1 MTRAWMEFLALDRVE
16 ASTEDGVDDASTVDA
31 NGRRKFFGER
41 LEGWSRLDEGGEIRA
56 SFRGAREGWTRA
68 EAWFECDVAMA
79 RSRARLWSK
88 RTAAG
93 RDAAEA
99 TTREGEE
106 DENGERTVEVTCA
119 FDGVD
124 VESVVRHDALNVGAF
139 VVTLKTCL
147 LYTSPSPRDLSTSRM
162 PSSA

>member
-1 MTRAWMEFLALDRVE
+1 M
-16 ASTEDGVDDASTVDA
+16 
-31 NGRRKFFGER
+31 
-41 LEGWSRLDEGGEIRA
+41 
-56 SFRGAREGWTRA
+56 
-68 EAWFECDVAMA
+68 
-79 RSRARLWSK
+79 WSK

-139 VVTLKTCL
+139 VVTLKTASGEETARAAL
-147 LYTSPSPRDLSTSRM
+147 LTRVEQDDEGTLRRLVLPFEARFDETEREATPN
-162 PSSA
+162 

>member
-1 MTRAWMEFLALDRVE
+1 M
-16 ASTEDGVDDASTVDA
+16 
-31 NGRRKFFGER
+31 
-41 LEGWSRLDEGGEIRA
+41 
-56 SFRGAREGWTRA
+56 
-68 EAWFECDVAMA
+68 AMA

-99 TTREGEE
+99 QTREGEE
-106 DENGERTVEVTCA
+106 DENGERAVEVTCA

-139 VVTLKTCL
+139 VVTLKTESGEETARAAL
-147 LYTSPSPRDLSTSRM
+147 LTRVEQDDEGTLRRLVLPFEARFDETEREATPN
-162 PSSA
+162 

>member
-88 RTAAG
+88 RTASG

-106 DENGERTVEVTCA
+106 DET
-119 FDGVD
+119 
-124 VESVVRHDALNVGAF
+124 
-139 VVTLKTCL
+139 
-147 LYTSPSPRDLSTSRM
+147 
-162 PSSA
+162 